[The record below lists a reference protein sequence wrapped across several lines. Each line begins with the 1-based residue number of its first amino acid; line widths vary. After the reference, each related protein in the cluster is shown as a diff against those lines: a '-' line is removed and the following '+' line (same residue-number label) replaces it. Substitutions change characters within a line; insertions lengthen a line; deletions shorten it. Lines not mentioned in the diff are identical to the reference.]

1 MAEVAHVCG
10 TGGFAGPLAGDPSS
24 PLGLSAVGRYGYI
37 ELTWQMPTLNPG
49 AVSYTVIYRSS
60 LPQFSTATV
69 LVMAGGNRYADPH
82 GDNDLGTYHYWIRTL
97 SIHGTPGELVGPAS
111 AAALPSIDQ
120 VLAGLAARI
129 DAGFLAT
136 SLRAEIDRIGTLD
149 LALAQKELDRLRD
162 NEALSAAL
170 AEVTGEL
177 TTAKTLIQDEVIART
192 QGHTALV
199 ASLNT
204 LATGVGENAAAIVV
218 ERNTRT
224 TALDAVA
231 QQFVTLIAQTSSNTS
246 AIQQESIARANAME
260 SLASELQSLIA
271 TSTNPEGWTASLLDE
286 RNARVSGDSS
296 LAQQITSLETKTG
309 NDLTA
314 AIQQVNT
321 THTNSV
327 TAQAQTNSTLSA
339 EAAAK
344 GKVIFSSTAPAAA
357 DRLAQNLW
365 IDTTGG
371 ANTPK
376 RWNGSAWVAV
386 TDKVAVNA
394 AAAAAAAGQAAA
406 NATSAIQNEQT
417 ARVNADNALSQ
428 SITTLES
435 TMGSNLAQAQ
445 QQLQTKIDTTNGKV
459 TAIGSLYT
467 VKLNANGL
475 VGGFGVYNDGSTV
488 EAGFDVDTF
497 WIGSTGQNKKKP
509 FIIQNGTVYI
519 DSAVISK
526 ISANQI
532 DARGLEVLDTNGNV
546 LLGSGKGIPAAYLPG
561 LGINLIP
568 NSDFSKCQQ
577 GPWGTGTEDRGGW
590 RYVGNH
596 LTPVDSIG
604 VNLDV
609 YWNLSGGHTLYL
621 HQPGRVGD
629 SQGYAEIST
638 TGFIPVT
645 PGGRYAL
652 SAYTGAHRCSVA
664 LFAYFYKP
672 DGSYASQSY
681 GLWSSNDEEGNGGNT
696 LTGYKRQFAIA
707 EIPADAALIRVVL
720 RKYDTRAGY
729 PDSWLFATMAQ
740 LEPVGGL
747 AQYPGPWVPGNVSK
761 MTSSNITT
769 WIEGAAIG
777 NAQIGGDIWSNNYA
791 ANSAGWIIRRDGYA
805 EFSNMKARGAIMGGA
820 FTGWGWPS
828 GGGTGYYL
836 GSEGLLLGNLNTG
849 RYVQIGSEGNFYAPG
864 LSIVNGVLTIS
875 ALNVIGTAQIAGGA
889 VTETFLASSR
899 STTANPSCSYTI
911 NVPAG
916 QTWQITAIGTSSSY
930 ARYTYGGSSNYTAR
944 LTTSLRFNGG
954 DVDYV
959 QTTNNY
965 SFSSTGNY
973 SVSVQHDAVLQHTA
987 AYTGPVSV
995 TVAIVRSATGFHGT
1009 DSSRLLILATKR

>member
-1 MAEVAHVCG
+1 MTEVAHVCG

-37 ELTWQMPTLNPG
+37 ELTWQMPNLNPG

-69 LVMAGGNRYADPH
+69 LVTAGGNRYADPH

-111 AAALPSIDQ
+111 GAALPSIDQ

-177 TTAKTLIQDEVIART
+177 ATAKTLIQDEVIART
-192 QGHTALV
+192 QGQTALV

-204 LATGVGENAAAIVV
+204 LATGVGENAAAIVE
-218 ERNTRT
+218 ERNART

-231 QQFVTLIAQTSSNTS
+231 QQFATLTAQTGSNT
-246 AIQQESIARANAME
+246 A
-260 SLASELQSLIA
+260 
-271 TSTNPEGWTASLLDE
+271 
-286 RNARVSGDSS
+286 
-296 LAQQITSLETKTG
+296 
-309 NDLTA
+309 
-314 AIQQVNT
+314 
-321 THTNSV
+321 
-327 TAQAQTNSTLSA
+327 
-339 EAAAK
+339 
-344 GKVIFSSTAPAAA
+344 
-357 DRLAQNLW
+357 
-365 IDTTGG
+365 
-371 ANTPK
+371 
-376 RWNGSAWVAV
+376 
-386 TDKVAVNA
+386 
-394 AAAAAAAGQAAA
+394 
-406 NATSAIQNEQT
+406 AIQNEQT

-445 QQLQTKIDTTNGKV
+445 QQLQTKIDTTDGKV
-459 TAIGSLYT
+459 AAIGALYT

-590 RYVGNH
+590 YYGGNH

-604 VNLDV
+604 VDPGVN
-609 YWNLSGGHTLYL
+609 WNLSGGHTLYL

-629 SQGYAEIST
+629 SRGYAQIAST
-638 TGFIPVT
+638 SLIPVV

-652 SAYTGAHRCSVA
+652 SAYTGAHRCLVE

-672 DGSYASQSY
+672 DGSPASQGF
-681 GLWSSNDEEGNGGNT
+681 GLGSTNDEEGNGGNN

-707 EIPADAALIRVVL
+707 EIPTDAALIRVVL
-720 RKYDTRAGY
+720 RKYDTKAGY
-729 PDSWLFATMAQ
+729 PDSWLFATMVQ

-747 AQYPGPWVPGNVSK
+747 TQSPGPWVPGGVSK
-761 MTSSNITT
+761 ITPSNITT

-777 NAQIGGDIWSNNYA
+777 DAQIRTA
-791 ANSAGWIIRRDGYA
+791 AIKQAHIEMLAVDTLRLADNAVTTNFFDKQTIENGATFLVPVFMKYPGTITAITVFEVTCSVSGTVSWEAKQRLGIDSISVFEETTSRASGVPTSPPSLISRTVSKQVSAGWHY
-805 EFSNMKARGAIMGGA
+805 
-820 FTGWGWPS
+820 
-828 GGGTGYYL
+828 
-836 GSEGLLLGNLNTG
+836 
-849 RYVQIGSEGNFYAPG
+849 
-864 LSIVNGVLTIS
+864 IVGQHTIS
-875 ALNVIGTAQIAGGA
+875 GSG
-889 VTETFLASSR
+889 
-899 STTANPSCSYTI
+899 
-911 NVPAG
+911 
-916 QTWQITAIGTSSSY
+916 QIT
-930 ARYTYGGSSNYTAR
+930 
-944 LTTSLRFNGG
+944 
-954 DVDYV
+954 V
-959 QTTNNY
+959 
-965 SFSSTGNY
+965 GNY
-973 SVSVQHDAVLQHTA
+973 VPSTIVL
-987 AYTGPVSV
+987 V
-995 TVAIVRSATGFHGT
+995 TY
-1009 DSSRLLILATKR
+1009 K